1 VGVYDRR
8 SKKVVS
14 VFCAFFGAPLYAA
27 LYQCSPILVVRN
39 VGGNF
44 GYVRGKGLKQK
55 TL

>member
-1 VGVYDRR
+1 
-8 SKKVVS
+8 
-14 VFCAFFGAPLYAA
+14 VFSNNWISFHENGDAA
-27 LYQCSPILVVRN
+27 LYPMFAANRRSD